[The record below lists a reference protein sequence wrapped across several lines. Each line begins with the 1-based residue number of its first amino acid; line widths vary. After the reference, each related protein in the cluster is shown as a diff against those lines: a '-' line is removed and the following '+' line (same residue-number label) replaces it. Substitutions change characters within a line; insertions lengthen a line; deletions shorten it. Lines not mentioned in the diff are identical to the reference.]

1 MRGAT
6 WAVLVVG
13 IVAMVSS
20 PVRASAPA
28 PVQPV
33 AEAGYLAEALDLG
46 GMDEFLQ
53 RLERDLDRRAPPLT
67 LREVLG
73 LFEGGRGYDFG
84 ALAWGVAR
92 GLADEFLGSL
102 TVLGSLLVLI
112 VLCGVL
118 RNLQSAFAGDEVTRI
133 AYFACYL
140 VLVHMAAAG
149 FLMAV
154 DLAQGVV
161 RDLVGFMQ
169 AVLPIMITLLL
180 GMGALTTAGLLH
192 PLLLAGTQIV
202 GIVVADVVLPMILFS
217 AACDF
222 ASSALPEQRLRGLAV
237 LLRQAAIV
245 VLGVLFT
252 GFLGIVAVQGAAG
265 AVADGVTLRTTKFLA
280 GAFIPVV
287 GGLFADAVELVFGS
301 TQILKMAVG
310 VLGMVAL
317 VAFTVFPLAKL
328 AALAVSYRLASVLA
342 GPFDVQA
349 IADTL
354 AGVAN
359 GLTLIGVAAAVVCL
373 VFLVSLAALLGA
385 GNAAVMLR

>member
-1 MRGAT
+1 MRGVA
-6 WAVLVVG
+6 WG
-13 IVAMVSS
+13 ILGLGIAAMAS
-20 PVRASAPA
+20 PAMASPAAPF
-28 PVQPV
+28 QPV
-33 AEAGYLAEALDLG
+33 AEAGQLAESLDFG
-46 GMDEFLQ
+46 GIDEFMQ
-53 RLERDLDRRAPPLT
+53 RLERDMNQHVPSLT

-73 LFEGGRGYDFG
+73 LFEPGRGYDFG

-92 GLADEFLGSL
+92 GFADEFLGSL
-102 TVLGSLLVLI
+102 TVLGSLLVLV

-118 RNLQSAFAGDEVTRI
+118 RNLQSAFAGDEVARI

-140 VLVHMAAAG
+140 VLAHMAAAG

-154 DLAQGVV
+154 DLAQTVV

-169 AVLPIMITLLL
+169 AILPVMITLLL

-202 GIVVADVVLPMILFS
+202 GVVVADVVLPIILFS
-217 AACDF
+217 AACDL
-222 ASSALPEQRLRGLAV
+222 ASSALPDQRLRGLAV
-237 LLRQAAIV
+237 LLRQAAVV
-245 VLGVLFT
+245 VLGILFT
-252 GFLGIVAVQGAAG
+252 GFLGIVTVQGAAG
-265 AVADGVTLRTTKFLA
+265 AVADGVALRTTKFMA

-287 GGLFADAVELVFGS
+287 GGMFADAVELVFGS

-310 VLGMVAL
+310 VLGMMAL

-328 AALAVSYRLASVLA
+328 AALAISYRLASVLA
-342 GPFDVQA
+342 GPFDVQSV
-349 IADTL
+349 ADTL

-359 GLTLIGVAAAVVCL
+359 GLTLIGVAAAVVGL